1 MHKRVWLAAFKG
13 SDEELLSRNIFYHP
27 SSSLTP
33 ITAVNRS
40 SQHLGAWQNLSDRSE
55 LRQQLCWVNYSLLN
69 EQHLSHL
76 SLSTEESL
84 RDESKCKVSPCASA
98 SSHFYLLSSQMCWKK
113 KDLQAPLCCLF
124 GMLMRREAAL
134 QNQEVTG
141 LITADTSAPGAQRD
155 QKQSDVWKIST
166 LQFNFLCASE
176 TICCFLSCL
185 IILRFI

>member
-1 MHKRVWLAAFKG
+1 MKQVSFFFFFRNLTWLHKRVWLAAFKG

-113 KDLQAPLCCLF
+113 KGSTSSFVLSFWYANEERGSPSKPGGHRFDHSRHQRSRRPTGPKTKWCL
-124 GMLMRREAAL
+124 E
-134 QNQEVTG
+134 N
-141 LITADTSAPGAQRD
+141 IDTS
-155 QKQSDVWKIST
+155 V
-166 LQFNFLCASE
+166 
-176 TICCFLSCL
+176 
-185 IILRFI
+185 